1 MNRSSIRLISVF
13 ASSLVLAGMLATGP
27 ATATPTVYLDEPFS
41 DAPTT
46 WAADW
51 FDADIGPR
59 NQVSTVA
66 DGSDGTGI
74 KVSIPANSHFG
85 SAMHWQFEDQGIPEP
100 EELYFRYYLR
110 VPDGFINYGR
120 GKLPGPAGLYTGS
133 ARNNIKPSDSQPG
146 WSARMFFSPTYTDR
160 DSDFTQLGFYVYYR
174 DQATNNGDL
183 ILWDPQPGVL
193 RHGAWYCVEGHVAMN
208 TPGQP
213 NGLLEG
219 WVDEQL
225 AFYQDDFKFR
235 GTADGAIDIKSFW
248 FDVYYGGDA
257 KAPGSLSFDFD
268 SLALSSERVG
278 CGDAPIGSF
287 RDTAASVHK
296 TNITK
301 LAFADITRGC
311 NPPLNDLYCPDDSVT
326 RGQMAAFLV
335 RALNLPSSA
344 TDFFDDDN
352 DSVFEA
358 NINALAAS
366 GITKGCGTSAF
377 CPDRAVTRGE
387 MAAFL
392 DRALSLPATTPDWF
406 IDDDDSIFEASIDR
420 LAGSGVTA
428 GCNPPTNSNYCPHT
442 NVTRGEMASFLS
454 RALTLPTPPPPP
466 PGYTPPEIP
475 DGFDAVVPLGWSIQ
489 EVADSQPAGARI
501 FIEAGTHQR
510 QQVFPKTGQE
520 FVGAPGAVMDG
531 LDETAFAFSGSVDN
545 VIIDGIEIKNYT
557 SGSSKGAVHTDGT
570 GWLIT
575 NSDIHDNAYAGV
587 SIRGGS
593 AISNSHIYRNAQFGI
608 LVNGGTGA
616 VIDGNEIDNNNHD
629 QTSGDYY
636 FAGAKFLATKN
647 LVVRNNSV
655 HHNHGYGL
663 WTYKDNT
670 GTIYQGN
677 VIEGNYWAG
686 ISHDQSY
693 AVTIDANEFRGNGVK
708 AFEGPADAREFYF
721 GAVQITGPDAT
732 VTNNV
737 IDGNQNAVV
746 VIGYDLHLKSGLYGP
761 LTPFRT
767 TVMGNTITASGNTG
781 LVTNHPTPDTILDTA
796 KFDDNDYIY
805 ANTSGNY
812 WVWNQGG
819 AATFTT
825 WQGAYGQD
833 PNGSLSPL

>member
-1 MNRSSIRLISVF
+1 
-13 ASSLVLAGMLATGP
+13 
-27 ATATPTVYLDEPFS
+27 
-41 DAPTT
+41 
-46 WAADW
+46 
-51 FDADIGPR
+51 
-59 NQVSTVA
+59 
-66 DGSDGTGI
+66 
-74 KVSIPANSHFG
+74 
-85 SAMHWQFEDQGIPEP
+85 
-100 EELYFRYYLR
+100 
-110 VPDGFINYGR
+110 
-120 GKLPGPAGLYTGS
+120 
-133 ARNNIKPSDSQPG
+133 
-146 WSARMFFSPTYTDR
+146 
-160 DSDFTQLGFYVYYR
+160 
-174 DQATNNGDL
+174 
-183 ILWDPQPGVL
+183 
-193 RHGAWYCVEGHVAMN
+193 
-208 TPGQP
+208 
-213 NGLLEG
+213 
-219 WVDEQL
+219 
-225 AFYQDDFKFR
+225 
-235 GTADGAIDIKSFW
+235 
-248 FDVYYGGDA
+248 
-257 KAPGSLSFDFD
+257 
-268 SLALSSERVG
+268 
-278 CGDAPIGSF
+278 
-287 RDTAASVHK
+287 
-296 TNITK
+296 
-301 LAFADITRGC
+301 
-311 NPPLNDLYCPDDSVT
+311 
-326 RGQMAAFLV
+326 
-335 RALNLPSSA
+335 
-344 TDFFDDDN
+344 
-352 DSVFEA
+352 
-358 NINALAAS
+358 
-366 GITKGCGTSAF
+366 
-377 CPDRAVTRGE
+377 
-387 MAAFL
+387 
-392 DRALSLPATTPDWF
+392 
-406 IDDDDSIFEASIDR
+406 
-420 LAGSGVTA
+420 
-428 GCNPPTNSNYCPHT
+428 
-442 NVTRGEMASFLS
+442 
-454 RALTLPTPPPPP
+454 
-466 PGYTPPEIP
+466 
-475 DGFDAVVPLGWSIQ
+475 
-489 EVADSQPAGARI
+489 VADSQPAGARI

-545 VIIDGIEIKNYT
+545 VIIDGIEIKNYS

-708 AFEGPADAREFYF
+708 AFEGPADARKFYF

-805 ANTSGNY
+805 ANTSGDY